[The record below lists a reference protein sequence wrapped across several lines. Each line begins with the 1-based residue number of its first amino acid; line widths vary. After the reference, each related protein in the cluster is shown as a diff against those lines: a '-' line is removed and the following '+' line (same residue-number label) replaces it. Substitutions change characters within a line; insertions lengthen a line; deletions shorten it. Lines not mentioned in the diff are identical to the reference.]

1 MKEKYCHICK
11 QFKPDTSK
19 YFYIDASTGNTKNNC
34 KKCILKQQKETYIPR
49 EQKPIEI
56 IVNNHT
62 DKTCKDCGKTYP
74 STNEH
79 FRISK
84 TCKDKLETVC
94 KYCRNEKSKQNY
106 RNKNKR
112 KIEVN
117 TIKVEKETSEKDLKD
132 ELAFQRILAD
142 KEIVGIQKSDMELGL
157 RLGNTYKVSQ
167 IGDLRIKDGSNF
179 TGTMIQ
185 ETKNL
190 IVLKNQKGY
199 IETFLKKDLIIGEY
213 EILPLN

>member
-1 MKEKYCHICK
+1 
-11 QFKPDTSK
+11 
-19 YFYIDASTGNTKNNC
+19 
-34 KKCILKQQKETYIPR
+34 
-49 EQKPIEI
+49 
-56 IVNNHT
+56 
-62 DKTCKDCGKTYP
+62 
-74 STNEH
+74 
-79 FRISK
+79 
-84 TCKDKLETVC
+84 
-94 KYCRNEKSKQNY
+94 
-106 RNKNKR
+106 
-112 KIEVN
+112 
-117 TIKVEKETSEKDLKD
+117 
-132 ELAFQRILAD
+132 
-142 KEIVGIQKSDMELGL
+142 MELGL